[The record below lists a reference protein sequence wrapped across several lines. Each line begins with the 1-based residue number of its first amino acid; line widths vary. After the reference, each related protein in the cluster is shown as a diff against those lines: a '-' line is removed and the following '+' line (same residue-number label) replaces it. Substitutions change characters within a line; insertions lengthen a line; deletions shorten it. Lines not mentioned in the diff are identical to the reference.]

1 MRLIDAD
8 AVAEAIKDE
17 ITEAKGIDAD
27 PNFTAGLKLGLAYIN
42 TAESIDAEPVRHGK
56 WLHPEEED
64 EDYHTVSCSC
74 SVCGWKF
81 NLYEDDIDGAPF
93 CPVCGAKM
101 EPVSPLYQREEP

>member
-42 TAESIDAEPVRHGK
+42 TAPTIDAEPSRHGK
-56 WLHPEEED
+56 WLHPEEDD
-64 EDYHTVSCSC
+64 EDYHTVSCP
-74 SVCGWKF
+74 VNPETNTF
-81 NLYEDDIDGAPF
+81 DGEVEAIEAWNHSYDVPKVT
-93 CPVCGAKM
+93 CDW
-101 EPVSPLYQREEP
+101 R